1 MRVVRCI
8 RPIFLLLLAI
18 ANLPS
23 FGQTSFGSIV
33 GTVTDPSGA
42 AIGGAAVELTNIGTS
57 ERRTATTESS
67 GNFNFVNL
75 IPGQYRVAVQQPG
88 FKRYSREPI
97 RIEVG
102 SAVRVDAPLQVG
114 DVAEVTTVTGEAP
127 LLQTESGTIGKV
139 IEGRTV
145 QDTPLNG
152 RNPLN
157 LIALA
162 PGVVPQ
168 GSTSGSPLGN
178 QSGGTFTN
186 NTGWGNYQIG
196 GGVGNQSAFYLDGAP
211 LNTVNANSPGIV
223 PVQDAIQEFRVDS
236 NSVTPEFGRFSGGV
250 VNMAIKSGTNQF
262 HGSFYEYLRNRMLN
276 ANDFFNN
283 RSGVQRNSF
292 TQNQYGITAGG
303 PIIKDKFFFFTSWEN
318 FALRNGRPTLTTVPT
333 AAMRSGNFSG
343 LPPIYDPYTT
353 CGLQGLQ
360 ACPAGQ
366 PVRQPFPNNVIPTS
380 RLDPTALAFLKLY
393 APPNLPGNVNNFAG
407 NTNLGGNTT
416 QVNARA
422 DYTLGEKHRLFGRY
436 TYWDGNSLPSDPFR
450 VNYGGLTSLF
460 GARSVVLG
468 DTYTATPTT
477 VVDVRASYLRALHSF
492 VPL

>member
-1 MRVVRCI
+1 MRSI
-8 RPIFLLLLAI
+8 RLSASCCLFLLLFTVAR
-18 ANLPS
+18 LPS
-23 FGQTSFGSIV
+23 LAQSSFGSIV
-33 GTVTDPSGA
+33 GSVTDPSGA
-42 AIGGAAVELTNIGTS
+42 AVGGATVELTNIGTS
-57 ERRTATTESS
+57 ERRTATSESS

-75 IPGQYRVAVQQPG
+75 IPGDYRVNIQQPG

-97 RIEVG
+97 RVEVG
-102 SAVRVDAPLQVG
+102 SAVRVDAQLQVG
-114 DVAEVTTVTGEAP
+114 EATETVTVTGEAP

-145 QDTPLNG
+145 QDTSLNG

-168 GSTSGSPLGN
+168 GSTSGNPLGN

-196 GGVGNQSAFYLDGAP
+196 GGMANQSAFYLDGAP

-236 NSVTPEFGRFSGGV
+236 NAVTPEFGRFSGGV
-250 VNMAIKSGTNQF
+250 VNMATKSGTNQF
-262 HGSFYEYLRNRMLN
+262 HGSAYEFLRNRVLN

-283 RSGVQRNSF
+283 RSGVPRNSF
-292 TQNQYGITAGG
+292 TQNQYGISAAG
-303 PIIKDKFFFFTSWEN
+303 PVVKDKFFFFTSWEN
-318 FALRNGRPTLTTVPT
+318 FALRNGTPTLTTVPT
-333 AAMRSGNFSG
+333 ATMRSGNFAG
-343 LPPIYDPYTT
+343 LPTIYDPYTT

-366 PVRQPFPNNVIPTS
+366 PVRQPFPNNAIPAS
-380 RLDPTALAFLKLY
+380 RLDPTAVALLRLY

-407 NTNLGGNTT
+407 NTNLGGNQS
-416 QVNARA
+416 QVNARG
-422 DYTLGEKHRLFGRY
+422 DYALGEKQRLFGRY
-436 TYWDGNSLPSDPFR
+436 TYWDGTSLPSDP
-450 VNYGGLTSLF
+450 
-460 GARSVVLG
+460 
-468 DTYTATPTT
+468 
-477 VVDVRASYLRALHSF
+477 
-492 VPL
+492 